1 MTTQKKKK
9 PEVILPEARYDWHH
23 LRLQDY
29 KSESKYNLS
38 MFKISSPLKLCGENI
53 TDKDMLE
60 KTNSTFPVNNML
72 FHQQLSW
79 TWIHK
84 IFWAY
89 FKYCSLM
96 NKTMNPIGSTPFPEV
111 NVVSIHECKKII
123 RPFDVVMDMP
133 VIVVL
138 GMVEVMITTVSPF
151 LIK

>member
-1 MTTQKKKK
+1 
-9 PEVILPEARYDWHH
+9 
-23 LRLQDY
+23 
-29 KSESKYNLS
+29 
-38 MFKISSPLKLCGENI
+38 
-53 TDKDMLE
+53 
-60 KTNSTFPVNNML
+60 
-72 FHQQLSW
+72 
-79 TWIHK
+79 
-84 IFWAY
+84 
-89 FKYCSLM
+89 M